1 MRVVRY
7 GDPAVDVWSAVV
19 LYQSLV
25 ASSRLTLEL
34 WHGLAGTWLALA
46 LTQHQSAQ
54 TSPPACRACTCLKA
68 ATETVASRHE
78 LQAITLN
85 SHIICPRRHDSGRDC
100 SFYSALRY

>member
-34 WHGLAGTWLALA
+34 WHGLAPGWRW
-46 LTQHQSAQ
+46 H
-54 TSPPACRACTCLKA
+54 
-68 ATETVASRHE
+68 
-78 LQAITLN
+78 
-85 SHIICPRRHDSGRDC
+85 
-100 SFYSALRY
+100 